1 MWGIIEEARDK
12 SLSEEKENLENDA
25 EPDLDNIQATTFS
38 ELRHDLDDKLEG
50 DNRGC
55 FENY

>member
-50 DNRGC
+50 DNRG
-55 FENY
+55 FF